1 MLKEGRA
8 VRGPPFFL
16 YPFDP
21 YHPCSFLVMQ
31 ISLIAQK
38 DLRFS

>member
-1 MLKEGRA
+1 MLQKGRA
-8 VRGPPFFL
+8 VRPALFVC
-16 YPFDP
+16 PFDP